1 MAWLVRRIRL
11 RSKKRSLLGGR
22 EDMLFF
28 DGFYKVA
35 ELKGVSEYEI
45 QASSRCGGLG
55 EEVRWNFLCVG
66 DEGRGGGEWR
76 EGRWSQARIKPCS
89 NFCVGP

>member
-1 MAWLVRRIRL
+1 MLGDFTIHVFFF
-11 RSKKRSLLGGR
+11 SLIHVLPIIV
-22 EDMLFF
+22 

-89 NFCVGP
+89 NFCVGT

>member
-1 MAWLVRRIRL
+1 MF
-11 RSKKRSLLGGR
+11 
-22 EDMLFF
+22 LFF
-28 DGFYKVA
+28 SLIHVLPIIVDGFYKVA